1 MTSDAHAELL
11 PARRADLTERDV
23 GGARLVYGRE
33 AGPHLL
39 DPLSAAVFD
48 ALDGTTPSAELVD
61 DLADVLGRPI
71 DEAAR
76 RLGALLD
83 DLRARGLLD
92 GSAPAGGCPPPA
104 SGWRY
109 PVVPPS
115 P

>member
-11 PARRADLTERDV
+11 PARRADLAERGV
-23 GGARLVYGRE
+23 GGARLVYGRA

-39 DPLSAAVFD
+39 DPFSAGLFD
-48 ALDGTTPSAELVD
+48 ALDGTTPSAEMVT
-61 DLADVLGRPI
+61 DLADVLGRPT

-76 RLGALLD
+76 RLAAFLE

-92 GSAPAGGCPPPA
+92 GSAQESGCSA
-104 SGWRY
+104 SGPAWRY